1 MKRNLLLIFFSLAF
15 TLLSAKGKLV
25 KCGGTYTYIY
35 STSVSLDEAKAQA
48 LEYAITRA
56 IADELG
62 TAVKSE
68 SYIEIVNTQER
79 FDQVSRLLVKGKW
92 VKDIH
97 APKFSDPVF
106 GNNLFSVDVTV
117 SFYAQPL
124 ESAPVAFTAHVLR
137 NGTEDK
143 FESDLF
149 YGDEEEKLYVSFLSP
164 KAGYVAIYLED
175 TENVY
180 CALPYF
186 GDDDAPFYAKKGER
200 YVFFNVKN
208 NTYHLECGAEPEV
221 NFVHIVFSPHKFI
234 DGDLVREMPR
244 RKFREWLGT
253 AQSYDEKMQVQ
264 STMIRVR
271 PKP

>member
-35 STSVSLDEAKAQA
+35 STSVSLDEARAQA

-68 SYIEIVNTQER
+68 SYIEIVNSQER

-124 ESAPVAFTAHVLR
+124 ESAPVAFAAHVLR
-137 NGTEDK
+137 NGMDDRQ
-143 FESDLF
+143 ESDVF
-149 YGDEEEKLYVSFLSP
+149 YDGDQLYVSFLSP
-164 KAGYVAIYLED
+164 RTGYVAVFLED
-175 TENVY
+175 ARTAL
-180 CALPYF
+180 CALPYVEQ
-186 GDDDAPFYAKKGER
+186 DDEPFAVKKGAR
-200 YVFFNVKN
+200 HVFLNVPN
-208 NTYHLECGAEPEV
+208 NTYRMTCGAEPEV

-244 RKFREWLGT
+244 RQFRDWLGQM
-253 AQSYDEKMQVQ
+253 QSYDEKMQVQ
-264 STMIRVR
+264 TVMIRVR
-271 PKP
+271 PGRK

>member
-1 MKRNLLLIFFSLAF
+1 MKHPLLLIFFSLAA
-15 TLLSAKGKLV
+15 TILSAKGRMV
-25 KCGGTYTYIY
+25 RCEGTYTYIY
-35 STSVSLDEAKAQA
+35 PTTVSLEEAKARA
-48 LEYAITRA
+48 LEYAVTRA

-68 SYIEIVNTQER
+68 SYVEIVNSEER
-79 FDQVSRLLVKGKW
+79 FDQISRLLVKGKW

-97 APKFSDPVF
+97 APKFSDPVY
-106 GNNLFSVDVTV
+106 GNNLFSIDVTV

-124 ESAPVAFTAHVLR
+124 ESAPTAFTAHTLR
-137 NGTEDK
+137 NGTDDR
-143 FESDLF
+143 FDSNLF
-149 YGDEEEKLYVSFLSP
+149 LDGDQLYVSFQSP
-164 KAGYVAIYLED
+164 RAGYVAVYLED
-175 TENVY
+175 AENVA
-180 CALPYF
+180 CALPYY
-186 GDDDAPFYAKKGER
+186 GHDETPFHAKKDER
-200 YVFFNVKN
+200 YVFFTADN
-208 NTYHLECGAEPEV
+208 NTYRISCGPDPEV
-221 NFVHIVFSPHKFI
+221 NFVHVVFSPRKFI